1 MQTLLNM
8 FDEEEKE
15 LLNTTNQDLEALKN
29 IHETRKGKIDTEKFK
44 FEMKTLFSSLKETQ
58 TRKIQVKKGKKQ
70 EKITDLEFNPT
81 ISKPDIIVTDKEARS
96 YSIWY
101 KPIIYVPSK
110 NSAKKIQPD
119 FIVIKGERES
129 IYEVDKEL
137 KKSLYTYEFLSDSV
151 LKEISSELLDKMH
164 EIQLVIHVNKEYK
177 YKDLKDI
184 KDSKHYLEPKNLL
197 LVSEKELPEEV
208 KMNMPVGVTP
218 KEKVG
223 INLRKLQGKTAKLL
237 E

>member
-8 FDEEEKE
+8 FNEEEKE
-15 LLNTTNQDLEALKN
+15 LINTSNQDLETLKE
-29 IHETRKGKIDTEKFK
+29 IHETRKGKIDQEEFK
-44 FEMKTLFSSLKETQ
+44 FEMKTIFSSLRETK
-58 TRKIQVKKGKKQ
+58 TREIQVREDKTR
-70 EKITDLEFNPT
+70 EKTNLEFNPT
-81 ISKPDIIVTDKEARS
+81 ISRPDITVTDKEARS

-101 KPIIYVPSK
+101 QPIIYVPSK

-129 IYEVDKEL
+129 IYKKYKEL

-151 LKEISSELLDKMH
+151 LKETSSELLKKMH
-164 EIQLVIHVNKEYK
+164 SIQLAIHANKEYK
-177 YKDLKDI
+177 YKDLTGI
-184 KDSKHYLEPKNLL
+184 KNSKHYLEPENLL
-197 LVSEKELPEEV
+197 LVSEKELPEDV
-208 KMNMPVGVTP
+208 KMNLPVGVTP

-223 INLRKLQGKTAKLL
+223 INLRKLQGKTAELL